1 MATTPE
7 PCAPFEL
14 VRAHPSFIVPPFDA
28 SMRKLTPEEIQWYKE
43 RGCNVDE
50 DGDVLE
56 PEGGLVS
63 CGVGR
68 FHPNAD
74 VIAREKREAK
84 AMAAALIQ
92 RAAPAPPAAEEEE
105 DYEAFVARCVA
116 AAVAADSCLVGV
128 SMWGARYPFGTPD
141 APDPPW
147 AKDPSWPLG
156 NTAAVAKK
164 RKHRAYSDGG
174 YRISKRSSEA
184 ARTELVV
191 ANALRYAEDL
201 QKKEAFAK
209 CTLGLEG
216 SRLQLERDLANQPPM
231 TTRGRARRVHFR
243 V

>member
-7 PCAPFEL
+7 LCAPFEL

-28 SMRKLTPEEIQWYKE
+28 SERKLTPEEIQWYKGH
-43 RGCNVDE
+43 RGWDLDS
-50 DGDVLE
+50 DGDVAE

-84 AMAAALIQ
+84 AKAAALIQ
-92 RAAPAPPAAEEEE
+92 RAAPAAEEEEE

-116 AAVAADSCLVGV
+116 AAVAAESAIVGV
-128 SMWGARYPFGTPD
+128 SMWGARYPFGAPD

-156 NTAAVAKK
+156 NAAAVAKK
-164 RKHRAYSDGG
+164 RKLRTYSDGG

-184 ARTELVV
+184 VRTELVV

-201 QKKEAFAK
+201 KKKEEFSLAK
-209 CTLGLEG
+209 
-216 SRLQLERDLANQPPM
+216 QPPM
-231 TTRGRARRVHFR
+231 PTRGRGRRVHFR
-243 V
+243 C